1 MTYGFMKIAKK
12 KSCLNLFER
21 FYSKVGFFG
30 SFFLL
35 IITIILGYFGLRA
48 SGAYLIISSDLQA
61 ANAIVILSGGDEPRM
76 SEALR
81 LYNEN
86 YAKMIILTET
96 GQNIEG
102 YSQLHSFDM
111 RIVLLSNG
119 VPSGNIFITDRLVS
133 STRDEA
139 LAVKNLM
146 INQQM
151 KSAIIVTDPYHTRR
165 AFNIFKENFKDTDI
179 RLSIQ
184 PVHNSW
190 YNSRTW
196 FLKFDGWKFTILE
209 YIKLLADKL
218 HIIVD

>member
-1 MTYGFMKIAKK
+1 M
-12 KSCLNLFER
+12 
-21 FYSKVGFFG
+21 
-30 SFFLL
+30 
-35 IITIILGYFGLRA
+35 
-48 SGAYLIISSDLQA
+48 GAYLIISSELQP
-61 ANAIVILSGGDEPRM
+61 ANAIVVLSGGDESRM
-76 SEALR
+76 QEALK

-96 GQNIEG
+96 GQSTEG
-102 YSQLHSFDM
+102 FTQLYSFDM
-111 RIVLLSNG
+111 RIVLLSHG
-119 VPSGNIFITDRLVS
+119 VPSGNIFMTDHLVS

-146 INQQM
+146 TNQQM

-165 AFNIFKENFKDTDI
+165 AFNIFKENFRDTDI
-179 RLSIQ
+179 QLSIQ
-184 PVHNSW
+184 PVQNSW

-196 FLKFDGWKFTILE
+196 FLKVNGWKFTILE

>member
-1 MTYGFMKIAKK
+1 MKIFDKNAR
-12 KSCLNLFER
+12 LNPFQRL
-21 FYSKVGFFG
+21 YSKIGFLG
-30 SFFLL
+30 SFTLL
-35 IITIILGYFGLRA
+35 IIALIFGYLGLRA
-48 SGAYLIISSDLQA
+48 AGAYLIISSDLQA
-61 ANAIVILSGGDEPRM
+61 ANAIIVLSGGDESRM

-96 GQNIEG
+96 GQTTEG
-102 YSQLHSFDM
+102 YSQLHSFDV

-119 VPSGNIFITDRLVS
+119 VPIGNILVTNRSVS

-139 LAVKNLM
+139 LSVKNLM

-165 AFNIFKENFKDTDI
+165 ANNIFKEIFANTDI
-179 RLSIQ
+179 KLSIQ
-184 PVHNSW
+184 SVHNSW

-196 FLKFDGWKFTILE
+196 FLKIDGWKFTILE
-209 YIKLLADKL
+209 YLKLLADKL
-218 HIIVD
+218 HIVVD

>member
-1 MTYGFMKIAKK
+1 
-12 KSCLNLFER
+12 
-21 FYSKVGFFG
+21 
-30 SFFLL
+30 
-35 IITIILGYFGLRA
+35 LGYMGLRGL
-48 SGAYLIISSDLQA
+48 GAYLIISSDLQA
-61 ANAIVILSGGDEPRM
+61 ANAIIVLSGGDESRM
-76 SEALR
+76 SEALQ

-86 YAKMIILTET
+86 FAKKIILTET
-96 GQNIEG
+96 GQTVEG
-102 YSQLHSFDM
+102 FSQLHSFDM

-133 STRDEA
+133 STHDEA

-165 AFNIFKENFKDTDI
+165 ALNIFQENFNDTDI

-184 PVHNSW
+184 PVPNSW

-196 FLKFDGWKFTILE
+196 FLKLDGWKFTMLE
-209 YIKLLADKL
+209 YIKLVADKL
-218 HIIVD
+218 HIVVD

>member
-1 MTYGFMKIAKK
+1 MKISKK
-12 KSCLNLFER
+12 KSRLNIFEQ
-21 FYSKVGFFG
+21 FYSKVGFVG
-30 SFFLL
+30 LFFLL
-35 IITIILGYFGLRA
+35 ISAIILGYFGLRA
-48 SGAYLIISSDLQA
+48 LGAYLIISSDLQA
-61 ANAIVILSGGDEPRM
+61 ANTIVVLSGGDESRM
-76 SEALR
+76 SEALQ

-119 VPSGNIFITDRLVS
+119 VPSGNILITDRLVS

-165 AFNIFKENFKDTDI
+165 AFNIFIENFKDTDI

-209 YIKLLADKL
+209 YIKLFADKL
-218 HIIVD
+218 NMIVD

>member
-1 MTYGFMKIAKK
+1 MKIIDKK
-12 KSCLNLFER
+12 ARLNPLQR
-21 FYSKVGFFG
+21 LYSKIGFLGLFT
-30 SFFLL
+30 LL
-35 IITIILGYFGLRA
+35 IIALILGYFGLRA
-48 SGAYLIISSDLQA
+48 AGAYLIISSDLQA
-61 ANAIVILSGGDEPRM
+61 ANAIIVLSGGDESRM

-96 GQNIEG
+96 GQTTEG

-119 VPSGNIFITDRLVS
+119 VPSGNILVTNRSVS

-139 LAVKNLM
+139 LSVKNLM

-165 AFNIFKENFKDTDI
+165 AYNIFNEIFANTNI

-184 PVHNSW
+184 SVHNSW

-196 FLKFDGWKFTILE
+196 FLKIDGWKFTILE
-209 YIKLLADKL
+209 YLKLFADKL
-218 HIIVD
+218 HIVVD

>member
-1 MTYGFMKIAKK
+1 MKIIDKK
-12 KSCLNLFER
+12 ARLNPFQRL
-21 FYSKVGFFG
+21 YSKIGFLG
-30 SFFLL
+30 SFTLL
-35 IITIILGYFGLRA
+35 IIALILGYFGLRA
-48 SGAYLIISSDLQA
+48 AGAYLIISSDLQA
-61 ANAIVILSGGDEPRM
+61 ANAIIVLSGGDESRM

-96 GQNIEG
+96 GQTTEG
-102 YSQLHSFDM
+102 YSQLHSFDV

-119 VPSGNIFITDRLVS
+119 VPSGNILVTNRSAS

-139 LAVKNLM
+139 LSVKNLM

-165 AFNIFKENFKDTDI
+165 AYNIFNEIFANTNI

-184 PVHNSW
+184 SVHNSW

-196 FLKFDGWKFTILE
+196 FLKINGWKFTILE
-209 YIKLLADKL
+209 YLKLLADKL
-218 HIIVD
+218 HIVVD

>member
-1 MTYGFMKIAKK
+1 MKITEKK
-12 KSCLNLFER
+12 TRANLFQR
-21 FYSKVGFFG
+21 LYSKIGFLG
-30 SFFLL
+30 SISIL
-35 IITIILGYFGLRA
+35 IIAAILGYFGLRA
-48 SGAYLIISSDLQA
+48 IGAYLIIASDLQA
-61 ANAIVILSGGDEPRM
+61 ANAIVVLSGGDESRM

-96 GQNIEG
+96 GQTIEG
-102 YSQLHSFDM
+102 YSQLYSFDM

-119 VPSGNIFITDRLVS
+119 VPSGNILITDRLVS

-139 LAVKNLM
+139 LEVKNLM

-165 AFNIFKENFKDTDI
+165 AFDIFKEIFNNTDI

-196 FLKFDGWKFTILE
+196 FLKIDGWKFTISCFTSISAEPELQPC
-209 YIKLLADKL
+209 
-218 HIIVD
+218 

>member
-1 MTYGFMKIAKK
+1 MKKVKKMSRSNFLGPLISRIGF
-12 KSCLNLFER
+12 LGL
-21 FYSKVGFFG
+21 
-30 SFFLL
+30 FFLL
-35 IITIILGYFGLRA
+35 IIILIIGYIGLRA
-48 SGAYLIISSDLQA
+48 MAAYLIISSDLQT
-61 ANAIVILSGGDEPRM
+61 ANAIVVLSGGDESRM

-86 YAKMIILTET
+86 YARMIILTET
-96 GQNIEG
+96 GQTLEG

-119 VPSGNIFITDRLVS
+119 VPSGNIFITDRIVS

-165 AFNIFKENFKDTDI
+165 AFDIFKEIFKGTDI

-184 PVHNSW
+184 PVHDSW

-196 FLKFDGWKFTILE
+196 FLKPDGWKFTILE
-209 YIKLLADKL
+209 YIKLIADRL
-218 HIIVD
+218 NIIVD

>member
-1 MTYGFMKIAKK
+1 MKIIDKK
-12 KSCLNLFER
+12 ARLNPFQRL
-21 FYSKVGFFG
+21 YSKIGFFG
-30 SFFLL
+30 SFTLL
-35 IITIILGYFGLRA
+35 IIALILGYFGLRA
-48 SGAYLIISSDLQA
+48 AGAYLIISSDLQA
-61 ANAIVILSGGDEPRM
+61 ANAIIVLSGGDESRM

-96 GQNIEG
+96 GQTTEG
-102 YSQLHSFDM
+102 YSQLHSFDV

-119 VPSGNIFITDRLVS
+119 VPSGNILVTNRSVS

-139 LAVKNLM
+139 LSVKNLM

-165 AFNIFKENFKDTDI
+165 AYNIFNEIFANTNI

-184 PVHNSW
+184 SVHNSW

-196 FLKFDGWKFTILE
+196 FLKIDGWKFTILE
-209 YIKLLADKL
+209 YLKLLADKL
-218 HIIVD
+218 HIVVD

>member
-1 MTYGFMKIAKK
+1 MKIAKK
-12 KSCLNLFER
+12 KSRLNLFEQ

-30 SFFLL
+30 LFFLL
-35 IITIILGYFGLRA
+35 IIAIILGYFGLRA
-48 SGAYLIISSDLQA
+48 LGAYLIISSDLQA
-61 ANAIVILSGGDEPRM
+61 ANAIVVLSGGDESRM

-86 YAKMIILTET
+86 YAKMIVLTET

-119 VPSGNIFITDRLVS
+119 VPSGNILITDRRVS

-165 AFNIFKENFKDTDI
+165 AFNVFIEKFKDTDI
-179 RLSIQ
+179 QLSIQ

-196 FLKFDGWKFTILE
+196 FLKLDGWKFTILE
-209 YIKLLADKL
+209 YIKLFADKL
-218 HIIVD
+218 NIIVD

>member
-1 MTYGFMKIAKK
+1 MSI
-12 KSCLNLFER
+12 
-21 FYSKVGFFG
+21 
-30 SFFLL
+30 FLL
-35 IITIILGYFGLRA
+35 IIVVTVGYLGLRA
-48 SGAYLIISSDLQA
+48 MGAYLIISSELQP
-61 ANAIVILSGGDEPRM
+61 ANAIVVLSGGDESRM
-76 SEALR
+76 QEALK

-96 GQNIEG
+96 GQTTEG
-102 YSQLHSFDM
+102 FTQLYSFDM
-111 RIVLLSNG
+111 RIVLLSHG
-119 VPSGNIFITDRLVS
+119 VPSGNIFMTDHLVS

-146 INQQM
+146 TNQQM

-165 AFNIFKENFKDTDI
+165 AFNIFKENFRDTDI
-179 RLSIQ
+179 QLSIQ
-184 PVHNSW
+184 PVQNSW

-196 FLKFDGWKFTILE
+196 FLKVNGWKFTILE

>member
-1 MTYGFMKIAKK
+1 MNKVKK
-12 KSCLNLFER
+12 KSRLNIFER
-21 FYSKVGFFG
+21 FTSKVGFPG
-30 SFFLL
+30 LFFLL
-35 IITIILGYFGLRA
+35 IIVFFSGYLGLRA
-48 SGAYLIISSDLQA
+48 LGAYLIISSDLQA
-61 ANAIVILSGGDEPRM
+61 ANAIVVLSGGDESRM
-76 SEALR
+76 SEALQ

-86 YAKMIILTET
+86 YARMIILTET
-96 GQNIEG
+96 GRTAEG

-119 VPSGNIFITDRLVS
+119 VPSGNMLITNRLVS

-165 AFNIFKENFKDTDI
+165 ALDIFKEIFKDTDI

-196 FLKFDGWKFTILE
+196 FLKFDGWKYTILE

-218 HIIVD
+218 HVIVD